1 MKLALAMDWPE
12 AAALFTGALMLALAW
27 QGLRRAVSRFRRGRW
42 ARDKRSMADL
52 AALSPNEFEAIT
64 AAAFEAKGWR
74 VEIIGR
80 QGQADGG
87 LDLMLYKG
95 GRRIVAQCKRYAAKV
110 GAPTV
115 RETMGVMMHHRA
127 HGAYVVAL
135 SGFTRQ
141 AREWAKGKP
150 LRLID
155 GQQLLGAIH
164 AKQSRGRP

>member
-27 QGLRRAVSRFRRGRW
+27 QGLRRAVSRFRRGRL
-42 ARDKRSMADL
+42 ARGRRSMADL
-52 AALSPNEFEAIT
+52 AALSPNEFEAVT

-115 RETMGVMMHHRA
+115 RETMGVMM
-127 HGAYVVAL
+127 GSEQGL
-135 SGFTRQ
+135 F
-141 AREWAKGKP
+141 KI
-150 LRLID
+150 LR
-155 GQQLLGAIH
+155 
-164 AKQSRGRP
+164 